1 MNIFLRDANR
11 TVFNFPGIYCH
22 ALLDQIW
29 DFSIPSNVYDLLED
43 PFIENSLFVLPHEYL
58 ADYLIWETVND
69 DKVIE
74 KIKKFADIEHKK
86 ILIDFS
92 SKTLH
97 SEQAKLSIGNQH
109 KTFLALAQFRPENV
123 YYIVQTKKDCEIL
136 KENLQMDV
144 NICNKDRWLD
154 ELYQL
159 QIIRI
164 FQLKKSYL
172 TLTDDL
178 PKKKFSVFI
187 RRFESIRFQVIC
199 ELLRHDILDHFHYSF
214 CGDMKDHTFID
225 FEKLSAHIENL
236 PAYFTASDKE
246 KIKEWAKG
254 IPYGKIKNFDYG
266 DLYSHAITPY
276 FNSSDINLVVESHV
290 EDFLGYSAWSSLTE
304 KTYKAM
310 LYKKSFLLFSQPHTL
325 KYLRDCGYKT
335 FSPYIDETYDNIMDT
350 SERLLAIV
358 SEIIRI
364 KNLPDLEY
372 QDLLTNCQEVIEHNY
387 KILLQTATAPISEKF
402 LIRNMKFL

>member
-1 MNIFLRDANR
+1 MNIVLKDAAQ
-11 TVFNFPGIYCH
+11 TIYNYPQPYCEE
-22 ALLDQIW
+22 LLDKIW
-29 DFSIPSNVYDLLED
+29 DFDQPASVYDLEET
-43 PFIENSLFVLPHEYL
+43 FVENSLFVIPHEYL
-58 ADYLIWETVND
+58 ADYFIWNTLNHD
-69 DKVIE
+69 ITIE
-74 KIKKFADIEHKK
+74 KIKKFAKIQNKK

-97 SEQAKLSIGNQH
+97 SEYAKFQISNQH
-109 KTFLALAQFRPENV
+109 KTFLAIAQFRPENV
-123 YYIVQTKKDCEIL
+123 YYVVQTKKDCEIL

-144 NICNKDRWLD
+144 NVCNNDRWLD
-154 ELYQL
+154 ELFRF
-159 QIIRI
+159 QIRRI
-164 FQLKKSYL
+164 FQLKNSYL

-187 RRFESIRFQVIC
+187 RRFEPIRFQVIC
-199 ELLRHDILDHFHYSF
+199 ELLRNNIIDEFHYSF
-214 CGDMKDHTFID
+214 CGDMKDNTIID
-225 FEKLSAHIENL
+225 LEKLSPHIESL

-266 DLYSHAITPY
+266 DLYSHALTPY

-290 EDFLGYSAWSSLTE
+290 EDSLGNAAWSSLTE

-310 LYKKSFLLFSQPHTL
+310 LYKKSFLLFSHPHAL

-335 FSPYIDETYDNIMDT
+335 FSPYIDETYDDIIDT

-364 KNLPDLEY
+364 NNLPDLEY
-372 QDLLTNCQEVIEHNY
+372 QALLANCQEVIEHNY

-402 LIRNMKFL
+402 LIKNMKFL